1 MANDR
6 KAIYGTGAGGWF
18 RNKGEKKIFLMFIA
32 NFESVPILIKKE
44 NTSTLR

>member
-18 RNKGEKKIFLMFIA
+18 WNKGEKKIFLMFI
-32 NFESVPILIKKE
+32 ILKVYQF
-44 NTSTLR
+44 